1 MEADYLRRL
10 SPDVAAIVNEI
21 EAKTGIE
28 ITIEV
33 QTDRSTMAC
42 EIDCDGQRILTPSQ
56 QYFQDGSVLHELL
69 HIRRIAVEGIPQIVD
84 CEDSHDISAEVI
96 SGLTSLDNTLEHLVI
111 VPEELLL
118 RAERRSY
125 WEERLSKA
133 LGKLER
139 KALNSD
145 DTKRWILLNGLF
157 QDLALP
163 NSPSEARL
171 RQLEQE
177 YAVVEDARDFRV
189 SVSALTMNK
198 ERMVV
203 EVFRLLKLPA
213 HIAALEY
220 FDIANG
226 TSEEVPLADL
236 PQ

>member
-1 MEADYLRRL
+1 MEAAYLRRL
-10 SPDVAAIVNEI
+10 SPDVAAIVEAI
-21 EAKTGIE
+21 EAKTGVEIE
-28 ITIEV
+28 IEV
-33 QTDRSTMAC
+33 QTDRRTMAC
-42 EIDCDGQRILTPSQ
+42 QIDCDGQRILTPSQ

-84 CEDSHDISAEVI
+84 CEDCHDISAEAI
-96 SGLTSLDNTLEHLVI
+96 SGLSSLDNTLEHLVI

-118 RAERRSY
+118 RAERRGY

-133 LGKLER
+133 LDKLEQ
-139 KALNSD
+139 KTLNSE

-157 QDLALP
+157 QELALP

-189 SVSALTMNK
+189 SVGAFIKDK

-203 EVFRLLKLPA
+203 EVFRLLTLPA

-226 TSEEVPLADL
+226 TSEEIPLADL
-236 PQ
+236 LQ